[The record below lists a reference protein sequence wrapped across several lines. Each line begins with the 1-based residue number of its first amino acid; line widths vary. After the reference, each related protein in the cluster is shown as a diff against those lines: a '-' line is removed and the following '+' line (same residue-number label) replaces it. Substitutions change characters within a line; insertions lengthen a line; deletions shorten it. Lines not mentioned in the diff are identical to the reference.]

1 VEFVGFE
8 EPVFAVAPAMEIE
21 PIFRAESQQNFLCD
35 VARKRQAEV
44 DGMLEALLKNGHGA
58 LKIARG
64 KVLLEGC
71 GADDFVVEFDGCS
84 GRAGGDFEIFCGGEG
99 GAGKRQQGG
108 EADAG

>member
-21 PIFRAESQQNFLCD
+21 PILGAKGEENFLCD
-35 VARKRQAEV
+35 VAGKRETEV

-58 LKIARG
+58 LKIAGR
-64 KVLLEGC
+64 KILFEGC
-71 GADDFVVEFDGCS
+71 GAHDFLVEFDGCS

-108 EADAG
+108 QADVG